1 MDQVTL
7 RAEPRTESGSRPARR
22 LRREGLIPA
31 VVYGSDLDTLQVQVA
46 SRDLFSVL
54 HTESGLNALINLEV
68 DGGETLLTVARE
80 IQRHPVRGD
89 ITHLDFI
96 NIALDVAIEADVG
109 VEYVGEPLSVQEG
122 EGFVE
127 TIESSVLVSAL
138 PMEIPAGI
146 QVDIGHLEIGDTLLV
161 SDLPQI
167 EGVEYL
173 DDPERPLITVIIPR
187 IEEEPEPEVDEL
199 EELLEEGEEGEE
211 GEAPEGEEGAA
222 DEESAEEEG

>member
-1 MDQVTL
+1 M
-7 RAEPRTESGSRPARR
+7 
-22 LRREGLIPA
+22 
-31 VVYGSDLDTLQVQVA
+31 
-46 SRDLFSVL
+46 
-54 HTESGLNALINLEV
+54 
-68 DGGETLLTVARE
+68 
-80 IQRHPVRGD
+80 
-89 ITHLDFI
+89 
-96 NIALDVAIEADVG
+96 
-109 VEYVGEPLSVQEG
+109 EYVGVPESVQEG

-138 PMEIPAGI
+138 PMEVPSGI

-173 DDPERPLITVIIPR
+173 DEPERPLVTVIIPR

-199 EELLEEGEEGEE
+199 EELLEEGELPEGEE